1 MYREQY
7 GEYVYWYKGVKNLAI
22 RSVFSSSVPNHRF
35 WPLKCF
41 LYELMIQMIHSTSVA
56 LNIFTFKKMSLSV
69 SNLFLSDLRT
79 SINLLVLSIAFT
91 STKPTFSRSYLK
103 RKKKN
108 VTKALK
114 KEFLIT
120 LEFWYLCFKFHFFW
134 QQSGHLK
141 FESTCLSRNHI

>member
-1 MYREQY
+1 
-7 GEYVYWYKGVKNLAI
+7 
-22 RSVFSSSVPNHRF
+22 
-35 WPLKCF
+35 
-41 LYELMIQMIHSTSVA
+41 MIQMIHSTSVA

-79 SINLLVLSIAFT
+79 SINLLVLSTAFT

-103 RKKKN
+103 RKKN

-120 LEFWYLCFKFHFFW
+120 LEF
-134 QQSGHLK
+134 
-141 FESTCLSRNHI
+141 

>member
-1 MYREQY
+1 
-7 GEYVYWYKGVKNLAI
+7 
-22 RSVFSSSVPNHRF
+22 
-35 WPLKCF
+35 
-41 LYELMIQMIHSTSVA
+41 MIQMIHSTSVA

-120 LEFWYLCFKFHFFW
+120 LEF
-134 QQSGHLK
+134 
-141 FESTCLSRNHI
+141 

>member
-1 MYREQY
+1 M
-7 GEYVYWYKGVKNLAI
+7 L
-22 RSVFSSSVPNHRF
+22 
-35 WPLKCF
+35 
-41 LYELMIQMIHSTSVA
+41 QMIHSTSVA

-79 SINLLVLSIAFT
+79 SINLLVLSTAFT

-114 KEFLIT
+114 KEFLIN
-120 LEFWYLCFKFHFFW
+120 LEF
-134 QQSGHLK
+134 
-141 FESTCLSRNHI
+141 

>member
-1 MYREQY
+1 M
-7 GEYVYWYKGVKNLAI
+7 I

-79 SINLLVLSIAFT
+79 SINLLVLSTAFT

-103 RKKKN
+103 
-108 VTKALK
+108 K
-114 KEFLIT
+114 KEKKCYKSFEKGFSYNFKILIFVFQI
-120 LEFWYLCFKFHFFW
+120 L
-134 QQSGHLK
+134 
-141 FESTCLSRNHI
+141 TCSDNSLDILNLSLHALAGIISNQMSLLI

>member
-1 MYREQY
+1 
-7 GEYVYWYKGVKNLAI
+7 
-22 RSVFSSSVPNHRF
+22 
-35 WPLKCF
+35 
-41 LYELMIQMIHSTSVA
+41 MIQMIHSTSVA
-56 LNIFTFKKMSLSV
+56 FSLNIFTFKKMSLSV

-114 KEFLIT
+114 KDFPTTLKFL
-120 LEFWYLCFKFHFFW
+120 YLCFKF
-134 QQSGHLK
+134 
-141 FESTCLSRNHI
+141 